1 MRVNSRRISCL
12 NAPILQRFNTP
23 LAQTTPCRILRRL
36 WLLLLIPL
44 SPLLFSSCATV
55 DAVTGQNVY
64 NMYTVDDDI
73 QLGQEAMKANLDE
86 LEKKGVRIDAD
97 PARVAQLQEI
107 MRRIT
112 SVSDMPQLPYQVT
125 LIHTNIVNACA
136 MPGGQMIVFQGLYDG
151 KDALVKD
158 EDEMA
163 AVMAHEIAHVNCR
176 HTTEEMSK
184 IMTAAAIAE
193 IVAVVAERNDE
204 DKLATAI
211 RGVFTVG
218 SMLWIP
224 MHSRGDEAEADRV
237 SMFYM
242 AKAGYDPRAAPRI
255 WQRVYEKEKKEPG
268 ILNQALSLFATHPSD
283 ENRYKDMSNYVPYAM
298 EEYVKAVGSYPK
310 GYDPAEHPAAVGG
323 EFNRRTT
330 PAK

>member
-1 MRVNSRRISCL
+1 MKPFVRRILITIALPCL
-12 NAPILQRFNTP
+12 A
-23 LAQTTPCRILRRL
+23 A
-36 WLLLLIPL
+36 LLLT
-44 SPLLFSSCATV
+44 SCATV

-73 QLGQEAMKANLDE
+73 KLGQEAMTANLAE
-86 LEKKGVRIDAD
+86 LEKQGTRIDAD
-97 PARVAQLQEI
+97 PVEVAKLNEI
-107 MRRIT
+107 MQKLVA
-112 SVSDMPQLPYQVT
+112 VSDMPQLPYKVT

-158 EDEMA
+158 DDELA

-184 IMTAAAIAE
+184 IMAAAAIVE
-193 IVAVVAERNDE
+193 IVAAVADHNDE
-204 DKLATAI
+204 NDWATAI
-211 RGVFTVG
+211 RAAFTVG
-218 SMLWIP
+218 SLLWVP

-237 SMFYM
+237 GLFYM

-255 WQRVYEKEKKEPG
+255 WQRVYQKEQEDPG
-268 ILNQALSLFATHPSD
+268 VLDKALSIFGTHPSD
-283 ENRYKDMSNYVPYAM
+283 KSRFKELSKMVPYAM
-298 EEYVKAVGSYPK
+298 EEYAKAVGSYPK
-310 GYDPAEHPAAVGG
+310 GYNPAENPEAVGQ
-323 EFNRRTT
+323 EFNWRVP

>member
-1 MRVNSRRISCL
+1 
-12 NAPILQRFNTP
+12 
-23 LAQTTPCRILRRL
+23 
-36 WLLLLIPL
+36 
-44 SPLLFSSCATV
+44 
-55 DAVTGQNVY
+55 
-64 NMYTVDDDI
+64 MYTVDEDI
-73 QLGQEAMKANLDE
+73 KIGQEAMKANLDE
-86 LEKKGVRIDAD
+86 LKKGNARIDAD
-97 PARVAQLQEI
+97 PVRVAQLNEI

-112 SVSDMPQLPYQVT
+112 AVSDMPQLPYKVT

-158 EDEMA
+158 DDELA

-184 IMTAAAIAE
+184 IMTAAALAE
-193 IVAVVAERNDE
+193 IVAVVAEHQDE
-204 DKLATAI
+204 NHLAEAI
-211 RGVFTVG
+211 RAVFTVG
-218 SMLWIP
+218 SVLWIP

-255 WQRVYEKEKKEPG
+255 WQRIYDQEKKDPG
-268 ILNQALSLFATHPSD
+268 ILDKALSIFATHPSD
-283 ENRYKDMSNYVPYAM
+283 ENRYKNMSNYVPFAM
-298 EEYVKAVGSYPK
+298 EEYVKVVGGYPK
-310 GYDPAEHPAAVGG
+310 DYDPAQHAAAIGR
-323 EFNRRTT
+323 EFNWRAT